1 MNKPQF
7 ILWLQKANKLFTA
20 RSMYILP
27 GKQQTSDRHYIN
39 TFCISV

>member
-7 ILWLQKANKLFTA
+7 ILQFRKANKLFTA
-20 RSMYILP
+20 KNMYILP